1 MKRPKKLRPAA
12 GAEPV
17 EQAVHQVLVEAAGFD
32 LPPALEGRDVPDPPQ
47 APVDT
52 AIFTPVPD
60 SKHRPRKRRLKHAS
74 SPASLV
80 LAQPIGLEAQPGELV
95 SLGFEIRLGG
105 PNTGVR
111 HEEET

>member
-1 MKRPKKLRPAA
+1 VKKRPSSQPVTGTELDGQAPAQHR
-12 GAEPV
+12 V
-17 EQAVHQVLVEAAGFD
+17 DHGFD
-32 LPPALEGRDVPDPPQ
+32 LPPALEQRDVPVPPQ

-52 AIFTPVPD
+52 PIFRPIPD
-60 SKHRPRKRRLKHAS
+60 SKHRPKRRRLKHAS